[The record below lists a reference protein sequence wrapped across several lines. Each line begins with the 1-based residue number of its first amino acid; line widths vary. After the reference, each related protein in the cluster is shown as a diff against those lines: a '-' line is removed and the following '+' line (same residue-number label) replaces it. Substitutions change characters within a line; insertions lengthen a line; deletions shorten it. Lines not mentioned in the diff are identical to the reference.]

1 MAFRPAALLPLALA
15 LLFGLGV
22 PKAFS
27 LLYVVL
33 AGSAWLAFRRPGPRP
48 SALLIWS
55 AVWLLLFGLSYA
67 AFQVGWQVWSPP
79 RAFLPE
85 ILAVVV
91 LPSAG
96 LLVGWLLQRFGRPLG
111 TRMILAYLLGA
122 LIYALLALALSRTP
136 WWAVAQ
142 TFPHVLR
149 VPWGPQEWLS
159 TRAVEQRSFLALA
172 LLPVGI
178 PLLVESQGRHRLLG
192 LLSVLMAGLAMHIA
206 WALQGRIGLA
216 ILALALLPWLC
227 FVTRPLQ
234 RWLLALLGGGAI
246 SLAIGSGRLCDERF
260 WMVGGFL
267 KHLGDAPWGGRLI
280 RFAYAEC
287 KSGVVLRFGSFPE
300 SNSFTPHNV
309 ILDIY
314 NDTGWIPFLS
324 LLVAVL
330 PAMAALLRGFWVS
343 FARDGWDWQLA
354 LRWSF
359 LSVLVVEWLA
369 QPFLYTDQLMFSI
382 GFILVGALLADF
394 SSRNPGYWPAARPI
408 HHGTS
413 P

>member
-1 MAFRPAALLPLALA
+1 VAIHPAALLPLALA

-33 AGSAWLAFRRPGPRP
+33 AGSAWFALRRPGPRP

-55 AVWLLLFGLSYA
+55 AVWLLLFGMSYV
-67 AFQVGWQVWSPP
+67 AFQVGWQVWAPP

-111 TRMILAYLLGA
+111 TRLILVYVLGA
-122 LIYALLALALSRTP
+122 LIYALLALGLSRTP
-136 WWAVAQ
+136 WWALAQ

-149 VPWGPQEWLS
+149 VPWGPQEWIS
-159 TRAVEQRSFLALA
+159 TRAVEQRAFLSLA

-178 PLLVESQGRHRLLG
+178 PLLFESQGRRRWLG
-192 LLSVLMAGLAMHIA
+192 LLSVVMAGSAIHIG
-206 WALQGRIGLA
+206 WALQGRIGWA
-216 ILALALLPWLC
+216 ALALAFLPWLC
-227 FVTRPLQ
+227 FVTRSTQ
-234 RWLLALLGGGAI
+234 RWVLALLGGGAI
-246 SLAIGSGRLCDERF
+246 SIAIVSGRLCDERF
-260 WMVGGFL
+260 GLVVGFL

-280 RFAYAEC
+280 RYVYADC
-287 KSGVVLRFGSFPE
+287 KPGVVLRFGSFPG
-300 SNSFTPHNV
+300 SNAFTPHNV

-314 NDTGWIPFLS
+314 NDAGWIPFLCI
-324 LLVAVL
+324 LMAVL
-330 PAMAALLRGFWVS
+330 PIIAALLRGFWIA
-343 FARDGWDWQLA
+343 FMRDGWNWQLA
-354 LRWSF
+354 LRWSV

-382 GFILVGALLADF
+382 GFILSGALLADF
-394 SSRNPGYWPAARPI
+394 SSRNPGGWPAARSSHLDI
-408 HHGTS
+408 S